1 MFVFPAKEGRFFFLF
16 FFLSGFQICGFC
28 YHEISSGVNPSC
40 PSCRAKYKKNNIEFT
55 APSESEVAARIQLK
69 RSNLKKSKKK
79 IDRTALS
86 QMRVLQRNLL
96 YVTNLPLEYARE
108 DILARPEFFGQY
120 GRVKKIAINNRQPP
134 GPSANAIAATS
145 RPQGNSASAY
155 VTFANEKGHDAYNA
169 ILACDGAMLGGKQ
182 LKVRIEK

>member
-1 MFVFPAKEGRFFFLF
+1 
-16 FFLSGFQICGFC
+16 
-28 YHEISSGVNPSC
+28 VNPSC

-55 APSESEVAARIQLK
+55 APSDSEVAARIQLK
-69 RSNLKKSKKK
+69 RSNMKKSKKK
-79 IDRTALS
+79 VIDRAALG

-108 DILARPEFFGQY
+108 DVLARPEFFGQY
-120 GRVKKIAINNRQPP
+120 GRVKKIAINNKQPP
-134 GPSANAIAATS
+134 GAANARGA
-145 RPQGNSASAY
+145 NSASAY

-182 LKVRIEK
+182 LKVNDEKRFCCFSFFLFCRWLLGLPSTALCF